1 MLIGIGFIKVGIILK
16 VKLFNNKD
24 SDNPLNRKVVNLTI
38 SASTWFA
45 GAIGMEIGFNFYFIA
60 IITIAFA
67 VIVPS
72 ISQLVKNRRKLITKL
87 DMDVARVNINFLKIR
102 YVFDVSSQV
111 LIVQPL
117 KRVSLY

>member
-45 GAIGMEIGFNFYFIA
+45 GAIGMEIGFNFYFIT

-72 ISQLVKNRRKLITKL
+72 IPQLVKNMRKQMNK
-87 DMDVARVNINFLKIR
+87 
-102 YVFDVSSQV
+102 
-111 LIVQPL
+111 
-117 KRVSLY
+117 